1 MSAAG
6 GGDELRALRRKAW
19 GRDAGLSSA
28 ESARLQEL
36 EEQAAR
42 GARGPA
48 TEAAS
53 AESDAAQSM
62 TTDGLPGQTGLAF
75 VVPPLPGSGSAVE
88 TEVAGV
94 GADGSRDAAHGQSS
108 QLRATGRPPS
118 DARASGEAARV
129 AGPSGADQ
137 DGEGSAAGGVVRPD
151 GAAAGSAGRPRP
163 LVLALAAAALLLGGG
178 GIGWMLAGGAV
189 GEAVLL
195 SPQQQAWQDD
205 IVASGQYDAGSVR
218 AVTVA
223 EETVVWTA
231 TQDQHERT
239 CLILGTG
246 DLTMPSCDRTSSV
259 AERGLYGSI
268 HLGTDGDLQR
278 QLSAQLLLTA
288 SGEPAVAVS
297 ASDYTTDVTAIE
309 YANEDETRTAR
320 RLAEEGFD
328 PGSIWVAGYDGDT
341 PIWTAS
347 QLESGRQCLIHD
359 GSTPDSP
366 MACETVETL
375 GEYDRGLMLEVTD
388 PQSGALTRYEIP
400 WSRGPST
407 LVISHEGGAAGAGG
421 D

>member
-1 MSAAG
+1 MSAG

-36 EEQAAR
+36 EQQASR

-75 VVPPLPGSGSAVE
+75 VVRPLPGSGSAVE
-88 TEVAGV
+88 MDGAVV
-94 GADGSRDAAHGQSS
+94 GADGSRDAAHGRSS
-108 QLRATGRPPS
+108 RLPGTGRPTS

-137 DGEGSAAGGVVRPD
+137 DGEGSAAGGVVGPD

-189 GEAVLL
+189 GAAVTL

-231 TQDQHERT
+231 TQDQRERT

-268 HLGTDGDLQR
+268 SLGTDGDLQR

-297 ASDYTTDVTAIE
+297 ASDYTTGITAIE
-309 YANEDETRTAR
+309 YANEDETRTAS
-320 RLAEEGFD
+320 RLAEEEGFD
-328 PGSIWVAGYDGDT
+328 PGSIWVAGYDGEV

-359 GSTPDSP
+359 GSLPDSP

-388 PQSGALTRYEIP
+388 PQTGALTRYEIP